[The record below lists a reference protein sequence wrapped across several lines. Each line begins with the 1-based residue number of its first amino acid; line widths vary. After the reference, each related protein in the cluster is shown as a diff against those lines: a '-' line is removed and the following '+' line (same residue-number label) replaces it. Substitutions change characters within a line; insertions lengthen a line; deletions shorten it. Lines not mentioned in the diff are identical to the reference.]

1 MKRRLRSIIKCP
13 IHHAFDEVYPSN
25 NMKMGFEVWTS
36 IFSHDTM
43 ASKRP
48 IKKMIVLK
56 FWLAI
61 MIHVVAF
68 K

>member
-1 MKRRLRSIIKCP
+1 MKRRLRSIVKCP

-48 IKKMIVLK
+48 IKKMIV
-56 FWLAI
+56 
-61 MIHVVAF
+61 
-68 K
+68 